1 MNNLA
6 PQRFPGTTLAEDR
19 SAELADYAADRI
31 DPSFQRFIDL
41 LNEAHNE
48 FLTARKHSTDIGT
61 CEWMDGALSDLM
73 NEADNLR
80 DTAIGELV

>member
-6 PQRFPGTTLAEDR
+6 PQRFPGTTVAEDR
-19 SAELADYAADRI
+19 SAERAETATDRI
-31 DPSFQRFIDL
+31 DPSFQRFIDK

-48 FLTARKHSTDIGT
+48 FLTARKHSTDTAT
-61 CEWMDGALSDLM
+61 CEWVDGALSDLM

-80 DTAIGELV
+80 DTAIGELA